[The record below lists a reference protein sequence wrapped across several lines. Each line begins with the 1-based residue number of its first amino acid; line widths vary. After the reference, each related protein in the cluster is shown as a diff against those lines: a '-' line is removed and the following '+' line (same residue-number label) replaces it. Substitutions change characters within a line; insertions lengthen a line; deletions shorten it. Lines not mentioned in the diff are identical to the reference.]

1 MLNFQNYSG
10 EIKRFDLQFVKGVN
24 DLIINFN
31 KIDMKKYGIYVLA
44 ALMAISF
51 SATAQNA
58 PENQNQSGRQA
69 PQREQLTTQQRAEN
83 LAKQL
88 SLTAEQTA
96 KVQALYEKQDAKRA
110 LQREE
115 FRKQRENMQQMQT
128 SEREQFRAQRE
139 KEMKEEDAELESI
152 IGKEK
157 MDQVNAF
164 RAQRREKAQQRMN
177 NRGDGMRMG
186 GNDRMGAGPQGMNP
200 GRENMRMGE
209 GPQKEA
215 VDTVKMN
222 GKKAGKHLK
231 KQQNKRK

>member
-1 MLNFQNYSG
+1 MN
-10 EIKRFDLQFVKGVN
+10 
-24 DLIINFN
+24 
-31 KIDMKKYGIYVLA
+31 MKKYGIYVLA

-58 PENQNQSGRQA
+58 PENQNQNGRQA
-69 PQREQLTTQQRAEN
+69 PQREQMTTQQRAEN

-88 SLTAEQTA
+88 NLTAEQTQ

-110 LQREE
+110 KQREE
-115 FRKQRENMQQMQT
+115 FRKNRQNMQQMRNA
-128 SEREQFRAQRE
+128 EREQMRAQRD

-157 MDQVNAF
+157 MDQVNAM
-164 RAQRREKAQQRMN
+164 RAQRRERAQQRKDNRGEGMRQGGN
-177 NRGDGMRMG
+177 NRI
-186 GNDRMGAGPQGMNP
+186 GAGPQGMNP

-209 GPQKEA
+209 GTKKEA

>member
-1 MLNFQNYSG
+1 MN
-10 EIKRFDLQFVKGVN
+10 
-24 DLIINFN
+24 
-31 KIDMKKYGIYVLA
+31 MKKYGIFVMA
-44 ALMAISF
+44 AMLTISL
-51 SATAQNA
+51 SITAQNA
-58 PENQNQSGRQA
+58 PENQNQNGRQA
-69 PQREQLTTQQRAEN
+69 PQREQMTTQQRAEN

-88 SLTAEQTA
+88 NLTAEQTQ

-110 LQREE
+110 QQREE
-115 FRKQRENMQQMQT
+115 FRKNRQNMQQMRNA
-128 SEREQFRAQRE
+128 EREQMRAQRD

-157 MDQVNAF
+157 MDQVNAM
-164 RAQRREKAQQRMN
+164 RAQRRERAQQRMDNRGEGMRQGGN
-177 NRGDGMRMG
+177 NRI
-186 GNDRMGAGPQGMNP
+186 GAGPQGMNP

-209 GPQKEA
+209 GPKKEV

>member
-1 MLNFQNYSG
+1 
-10 EIKRFDLQFVKGVN
+10 
-24 DLIINFN
+24 
-31 KIDMKKYGIYVLA
+31 MKKYGIFVMA
-44 ALMAISF
+44 AMLTISL
-51 SATAQNA
+51 SITAQNA
-58 PENQNQSGRQA
+58 PENQNQNGRQA
-69 PQREQLTTQQRAEN
+69 PQREQMTTQQRAEN

-88 SLTAEQTA
+88 NLTAEQTQ

-110 LQREE
+110 QQREE
-115 FRKQRENMQQMQT
+115 FRKNRQNMQQMRNA
-128 SEREQFRAQRE
+128 EREQMRAQRD

-157 MDQVNAF
+157 MDQVNAM
-164 RAQRREKAQQRMN
+164 RAKRRERAQQRMDNRGEGMRQGGN
-177 NRGDGMRMG
+177 NRI
-186 GNDRMGAGPQGMNP
+186 GAGPQGMNP

-209 GPQKEA
+209 GPKKEV

>member
-1 MLNFQNYSG
+1 MN
-10 EIKRFDLQFVKGVN
+10 
-24 DLIINFN
+24 
-31 KIDMKKYGIYVLA
+31 MKKYGIFVMA
-44 ALMAISF
+44 AMLTISL
-51 SATAQNA
+51 SITAQNA
-58 PENQNQSGRQA
+58 PENQNQNGRQA
-69 PQREQLTTQQRAEN
+69 PQREQMTTQQRAEN

-88 SLTAEQTA
+88 NLTAEQTQ

-110 LQREE
+110 QQREE
-115 FRKQRENMQQMQT
+115 FRKNRQNMQQMRNA
-128 SEREQFRAQRE
+128 EREQMRAQRD

-157 MDQVNAF
+157 MDQVNAM
-164 RAQRREKAQQRMN
+164 RAQRRERAQQRMDNRGEGMRQGGN
-177 NRGDGMRMG
+177 NRI
-186 GNDRMGAGPQGMNP
+186 GAGPQGMNP

-209 GPQKEA
+209 GPKKEA

>member
-1 MLNFQNYSG
+1 
-10 EIKRFDLQFVKGVN
+10 
-24 DLIINFN
+24 
-31 KIDMKKYGIYVLA
+31 MKKYGIFVMA
-44 ALMAISF
+44 AMLTISL
-51 SATAQNA
+51 SITAQNA
-58 PENQNQSGRQA
+58 PENQNQNGRQA
-69 PQREQLTTQQRAEN
+69 PQREQMTTQQRAEN

-88 SLTAEQTA
+88 NLTAEQTQ

-110 LQREE
+110 QQREE
-115 FRKQRENMQQMQT
+115 FRKNRQNMQQMRNA
-128 SEREQFRAQRE
+128 EREQMRAQRE

-209 GPQKEA
+209 GPKKEV

-222 GKKAGKHLK
+222 GKKAGKQLK
-231 KQQNKRK
+231 RHMNKGK

>member
-1 MLNFQNYSG
+1 MN
-10 EIKRFDLQFVKGVN
+10 
-24 DLIINFN
+24 
-31 KIDMKKYGIYVLA
+31 MKKYGIFVMA
-44 ALMAISF
+44 AMLTISL
-51 SATAQNA
+51 SITAQNA
-58 PENQNQSGRQA
+58 PENQNQNGRQA
-69 PQREQLTTQQRAEN
+69 PQREQMTTQQRAEN

-88 SLTAEQTA
+88 NLTAEQTQ

-110 LQREE
+110 QQREE
-115 FRKQRENMQQMQT
+115 FRKNRQNMQQMRNA
-128 SEREQFRAQRE
+128 EREQMRDQRD

-157 MDQVNAF
+157 MDQVNAM
-164 RAQRREKAQQRMN
+164 RAQRRERAQQRKDNRGEGMRQGGN
-177 NRGDGMRMG
+177 NRI
-186 GNDRMGAGPQGMNP
+186 GAGPQGMNP

-209 GPQKEA
+209 GPKKEA

>member
-1 MLNFQNYSG
+1 MN
-10 EIKRFDLQFVKGVN
+10 
-24 DLIINFN
+24 
-31 KIDMKKYGIYVLA
+31 MKKYGIFVMA
-44 ALMAISF
+44 AMLTISL
-51 SATAQNA
+51 SITAQNA
-58 PENQNQSGRQA
+58 PENQNQNGRQA
-69 PQREQLTTQQRAEN
+69 PQREQMTTQQRAEN

-88 SLTAEQTA
+88 NLTAEQTQ

-110 LQREE
+110 QQREE
-115 FRKQRENMQQMQT
+115 FRKNRQNMQQMRNA
-128 SEREQFRAQRE
+128 EREQMRAQRD

-157 MDQVNAF
+157 MDQVNAM
-164 RAQRREKAQQRMN
+164 RAQRRERAQQRMD
-177 NRGDGMRMG
+177 NRGEGMRQG
-186 GNDRMGAGPQGMNP
+186 GSNRIGAGPQGMNP

-209 GPQKEA
+209 GPKKEA